1 MIVAFCAMN
10 DRLRAFRLCG
20 SCDGKRS
27 SSVRAVYLTGE
38 HLAVRALVAADAACA
53 VAWFDSPFPV
63 NAVRAE
69 AWLKE
74 AHASVDRPATLHYAI
89 VRNAD
94 ETVIGG
100 VTLQTDYRIG
110 TLKLRI
116 APSLPEADALRAGA
130 LRILHPWLRDD
141 LELMSFVIHIPA
153 DQPETIA
160 AAGALGMAPGVRLRE
175 AIARPDHR
183 VDELIYQALLTPWA
197 VHDA

>member
-1 MIVAFCAMN
+1 M
-10 DRLRAFRLCG
+10 
-20 SCDGKRS
+20 
-27 SSVRAVYLTGE
+27 RAVYLTGE
-38 HLAVRALVAADAACA
+38 QLAIRALVAADAAYA

-74 AHASVDRPATLHYAI
+74 AHASLDRPSTLHYAI

-94 ETVIGG
+94 EAVIGG
-100 VTLQTDYRIG
+100 ATLETDYRIG

-116 APSLPEADALRAGA
+116 TPSLPEADALRAAA

-141 LELMSFVIHIPA
+141 LELMSFVVHIPA

-160 AAGALGMAPGVRLRE
+160 AAEALGMVAGVRLRE
-175 AIARPDHR
+175 AIARPGR
-183 VDELIYQALLTPWA
+183 RMDELIYQALLTPWA
-197 VHDA
+197 VPDA

>member
-1 MIVAFCAMN
+1 MN
-10 DRLRAFRLCG
+10 G
-20 SCDGKRS
+20 STVDCLHSDGTGCDKRGS
-27 SSVRAVYLTGE
+27 SGVRAVYLTGE
-38 HLAVRALVAADAACA
+38 RLAIRALVAADAMCA
-53 VAWFDSPFPV
+53 AAWFDSPFPV

-74 AHASVDRPATLHYAI
+74 AHTSLDSPPALHYAI

-94 ETVIGG
+94 EAVIGG
-100 VTLQTDYRIG
+100 ATLKTDYRVG

-116 APSLPEADALRAGA
+116 APSLPEADALRAAA

-160 AAGALGMAPGVRLRE
+160 AAEALAMEPGVRLRE
-175 AIARPDHR
+175 AIARPGHR
-183 VDELIYQALLTPWA
+183 VDELIYQALFTPWA
-197 VHDA
+197 TPDA